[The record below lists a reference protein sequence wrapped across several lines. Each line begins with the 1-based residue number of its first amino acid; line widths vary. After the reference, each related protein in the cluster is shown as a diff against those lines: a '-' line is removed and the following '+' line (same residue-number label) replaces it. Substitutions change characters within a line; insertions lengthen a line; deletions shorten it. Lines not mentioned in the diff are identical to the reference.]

1 MPTPD
6 QCISRFHYLY
16 LYLQEILAFILQ
28 DLRKANSLKSQV
40 DTYKKQVREQKVSA
54 LLLLTRNQFQILLIL
69 LVPLK

>member
-6 QCISRFHYLY
+6 QCISRFHCLN
-16 LYLQEILAFILQ
+16 LYLQEFLAFILQ